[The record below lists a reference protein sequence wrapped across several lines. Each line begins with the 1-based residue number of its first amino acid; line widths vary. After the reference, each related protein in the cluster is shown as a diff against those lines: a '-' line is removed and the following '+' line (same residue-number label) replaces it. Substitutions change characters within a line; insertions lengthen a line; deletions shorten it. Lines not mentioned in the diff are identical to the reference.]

1 MTQEET
7 NTLKDTVI
15 SVLKTIYDPEI
26 PVDIWT
32 LHLIYGVD
40 VDEEGNVKIV
50 MTVTAPNCP
59 VAEVLPAEV
68 KQRIEA
74 IMGVKKVDV
83 ELTFDPV
90 WSIDMLSDEAKA
102 ELGLVWGLWW
112 LYCFGFPVLKNPVSH
127 VIPAEVC
134 ALHGI
139 YEGQD
144 FCTVLEAID
153 PMQARLPAQG

>member
-1 MTQEET
+1 MTEEERT
-7 NTLKDTVI
+7 QLKDTVI

-59 VAEVLPAEV
+59 VAETLPPEV
-68 KQRIEA
+68 QQRVQA
-74 IMGVKKVDV
+74 IMGVKKAEV

-90 WSIDMLSDEAKA
+90 WDISMLSDEAKA
-102 ELGLVWGLWW
+102 ELGLDGEYGNFSASDF
-112 LYCFGFPVLKNPVSH
+112 LY
-127 VIPAEVC
+127 
-134 ALHGI
+134 
-139 YEGQD
+139 
-144 FCTVLEAID
+144 
-153 PMQARLPAQG
+153 

>member
-1 MTQEET
+1 MTKEEV
-7 NTLKDTVI
+7 NTLKETVI

-68 KQRIEA
+68 KNRVQA
-74 IMGVKKVDV
+74 IMGVKNVDV

-90 WSIDMLSDEAKA
+90 WSIDMLSDEARA
-102 ELGLVWGLWW
+102 ELGLDGEYGSFSASDF
-112 LYCFGFPVLKNPVSH
+112 LY
-127 VIPAEVC
+127 
-134 ALHGI
+134 
-139 YEGQD
+139 
-144 FCTVLEAID
+144 
-153 PMQARLPAQG
+153 

>member
-1 MTQEET
+1 MTQKET
-7 NTLKDTVI
+7 NTLKETVI

-59 VAEVLPAEV
+59 VAETLPAEV
-68 KQRIEA
+68 RNRVQA

-102 ELGLVWGLWW
+102 ELGLDGEYGSFSASDF
-112 LYCFGFPVLKNPVSH
+112 LY
-127 VIPAEVC
+127 
-134 ALHGI
+134 
-139 YEGQD
+139 
-144 FCTVLEAID
+144 
-153 PMQARLPAQG
+153 

>member
-1 MTQEET
+1 MTQEEVS
-7 NTLKDTVI
+7 TLKETVI

-102 ELGLVWGLWW
+102 ELGLDGDFGSFTASDF
-112 LYCFGFPVLKNPVSH
+112 LY
-127 VIPAEVC
+127 
-134 ALHGI
+134 
-139 YEGQD
+139 
-144 FCTVLEAID
+144 
-153 PMQARLPAQG
+153 

>member
-1 MTQEET
+1 MNAEEITQ
-7 NTLKDTVI
+7 LKETVI

-26 PVDIWT
+26 PIDIWT

-68 KQRIEA
+68 KSRIEA
-74 IMGVKKVDV
+74 ILGVKSVDV

-90 WSIDMLSDEAKA
+90 WDISMLSDEAKA
-102 ELGLVWGLWW
+102 ELGLDGDYNYSATDF
-112 LYCFGFPVLKNPVSH
+112 LY
-127 VIPAEVC
+127 
-134 ALHGI
+134 
-139 YEGQD
+139 
-144 FCTVLEAID
+144 
-153 PMQARLPAQG
+153 

>member
-102 ELGLVWGLWW
+102 ELGLVGDYGGFTASDF
-112 LYCFGFPVLKNPVSH
+112 LY
-127 VIPAEVC
+127 
-134 ALHGI
+134 
-139 YEGQD
+139 
-144 FCTVLEAID
+144 
-153 PMQARLPAQG
+153 

>member
-7 NTLKDTVI
+7 NTLKETVI

-59 VAEVLPAEV
+59 VAETLPAEV
-68 KQRIEA
+68 RQRVQA
-74 IMGVKKVDV
+74 VMGVKKVDV
-83 ELTFDPV
+83 QLTFDTV

-102 ELGLVWGLWW
+102 ELGLDGEYGSFSASDF
-112 LYCFGFPVLKNPVSH
+112 LY
-127 VIPAEVC
+127 
-134 ALHGI
+134 
-139 YEGQD
+139 
-144 FCTVLEAID
+144 
-153 PMQARLPAQG
+153 

>member
-1 MTQEET
+1 MTKEEV
-7 NTLKDTVI
+7 NTLKETVI

-68 KQRIEA
+68 KNRVQA
-74 IMGVKKVDV
+74 IMGVKHVDV

-102 ELGLVWGLWW
+102 ELGLDGEYGSFSASDF
-112 LYCFGFPVLKNPVSH
+112 LY
-127 VIPAEVC
+127 
-134 ALHGI
+134 
-139 YEGQD
+139 
-144 FCTVLEAID
+144 
-153 PMQARLPAQG
+153 

>member
-1 MTQEET
+1 MTQEEV
-7 NTLKDTVI
+7 NTLKETVI

-32 LHLIYGVD
+32 LHLVYGVD

-68 KQRIEA
+68 KQRVEA
-74 IMGVKKVDV
+74 VMGVKKVDV

-102 ELGLVWGLWW
+102 ELGLDGEYGSFSASDF
-112 LYCFGFPVLKNPVSH
+112 LY
-127 VIPAEVC
+127 
-134 ALHGI
+134 
-139 YEGQD
+139 
-144 FCTVLEAID
+144 
-153 PMQARLPAQG
+153 

>member
-1 MTQEET
+1 MTQEEV
-7 NTLKDTVI
+7 NTLKETVI

-32 LHLIYGVD
+32 LHLVYGID

-68 KQRIEA
+68 KQRVEA
-74 IMGVKKVDV
+74 VMGVKKVDV

-102 ELGLVWGLWW
+102 ELGLDGEYGSFSASDF
-112 LYCFGFPVLKNPVSH
+112 LY
-127 VIPAEVC
+127 
-134 ALHGI
+134 
-139 YEGQD
+139 
-144 FCTVLEAID
+144 
-153 PMQARLPAQG
+153 

>member
-1 MTQEET
+1 MTQEEV
-7 NTLKDTVI
+7 NTLKETVI

-32 LHLIYGVD
+32 LHLVYGVD

-68 KQRIEA
+68 KQRVEA
-74 IMGVKKVDV
+74 VMGVKKVDV

-102 ELGLVWGLWW
+102 ELGLDGDYGNFAASDF
-112 LYCFGFPVLKNPVSH
+112 LY
-127 VIPAEVC
+127 
-134 ALHGI
+134 
-139 YEGQD
+139 
-144 FCTVLEAID
+144 
-153 PMQARLPAQG
+153 

>member
-1 MTQEET
+1 MSAEET
-7 NTLKDTVI
+7 NTLKETVI

-26 PVDIWT
+26 PIDIWT

-68 KQRIEA
+68 KSRIEA
-74 IMGVKKVDV
+74 IMGVKSVDV

-90 WSIDMLSDEAKA
+90 WDISMLSDEAKA
-102 ELGLVWGLWW
+102 ELGLDGDYNYSASDF
-112 LYCFGFPVLKNPVSH
+112 LY
-127 VIPAEVC
+127 
-134 ALHGI
+134 
-139 YEGQD
+139 
-144 FCTVLEAID
+144 
-153 PMQARLPAQG
+153 

>member
-1 MTQEET
+1 MMKQEET
-7 NTLKDTVI
+7 NTLKETVI

-32 LHLIYGVD
+32 LHLVYGVD

-68 KQRIEA
+68 KQRVEA
-74 IMGVKKVDV
+74 VMGVKKVDV

-102 ELGLVWGLWW
+102 ELGLDGEYGSFSASDF
-112 LYCFGFPVLKNPVSH
+112 LY
-127 VIPAEVC
+127 
-134 ALHGI
+134 
-139 YEGQD
+139 
-144 FCTVLEAID
+144 
-153 PMQARLPAQG
+153 

>member
-1 MTQEET
+1 MTQDET
-7 NTLKDTVI
+7 NTLKETVI

-32 LHLIYGVD
+32 LHLVYGVD

-68 KQRIEA
+68 KNRIQA
-74 IMGVKKVDV
+74 IMGVKNVDV

-102 ELGLVWGLWW
+102 ELGLDGDYGGFTASDF
-112 LYCFGFPVLKNPVSH
+112 LY
-127 VIPAEVC
+127 
-134 ALHGI
+134 
-139 YEGQD
+139 
-144 FCTVLEAID
+144 
-153 PMQARLPAQG
+153 

>member
-1 MTQEET
+1 MTQEEV
-7 NTLKDTVI
+7 NALKETVI

-32 LHLIYGVD
+32 LHLIYCVE

-68 KQRIEA
+68 RNRVQA
-74 IMGVKKVDV
+74 IMGVKNVDV

-102 ELGLVWGLWW
+102 ELGLDGDYGSFSASDF
-112 LYCFGFPVLKNPVSH
+112 LY
-127 VIPAEVC
+127 
-134 ALHGI
+134 
-139 YEGQD
+139 
-144 FCTVLEAID
+144 
-153 PMQARLPAQG
+153 

>member
-1 MTQEET
+1 MKQEET
-7 NTLKDTVI
+7 NTLKETVI

-32 LHLIYGVD
+32 LHLVYGVD

-68 KQRIEA
+68 KQRVEA
-74 IMGVKKVDV
+74 VMGVKKVDV

-102 ELGLVWGLWW
+102 ELGLDGEYGSFSASDF
-112 LYCFGFPVLKNPVSH
+112 LY
-127 VIPAEVC
+127 
-134 ALHGI
+134 
-139 YEGQD
+139 
-144 FCTVLEAID
+144 
-153 PMQARLPAQG
+153 

>member
-1 MTQEET
+1 MTKEEV
-7 NTLKDTVI
+7 NTLKETVI

-40 VDEEGNVKIV
+40 VDEEGKVKIV

-68 KQRIEA
+68 RNRVQA
-74 IMGVKKVDV
+74 IMGVKHVDV

-102 ELGLVWGLWW
+102 ELGLDGDYGSFSASDF
-112 LYCFGFPVLKNPVSH
+112 LY
-127 VIPAEVC
+127 
-134 ALHGI
+134 
-139 YEGQD
+139 
-144 FCTVLEAID
+144 
-153 PMQARLPAQG
+153 

>member
-1 MTQEET
+1 MRVNGQLNVNTMDQKE
-7 NTLKDTVI
+7 TLKETVI

-59 VAEVLPAEV
+59 VAETLPAEV
-68 KQRIEA
+68 RNRVQA

-102 ELGLVWGLWW
+102 ELGLDGDFGSFTAADF
-112 LYCFGFPVLKNPVSH
+112 LY
-127 VIPAEVC
+127 
-134 ALHGI
+134 
-139 YEGQD
+139 
-144 FCTVLEAID
+144 
-153 PMQARLPAQG
+153 